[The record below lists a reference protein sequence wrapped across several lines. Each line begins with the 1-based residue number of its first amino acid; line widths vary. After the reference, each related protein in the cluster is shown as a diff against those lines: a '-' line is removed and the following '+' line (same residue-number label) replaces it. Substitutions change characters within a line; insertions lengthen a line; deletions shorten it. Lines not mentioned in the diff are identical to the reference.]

1 MSDIDGLATYP
12 ELPATG
18 HAEVDGISIVSVNCM
33 MAMLKL
39 PNLTWHIQV
48 GTVNIGGA
56 VQQAVNA
63 LLAGV
68 CKYAVVWRAMHN
80 PRGTYQNLP
89 GGMAAGAA
97 QFTAPYGFGGP
108 GQGMAVA
115 YTRWLERHNQNRE
128 KMATLAVTQRRHTQ
142 HNPHAY
148 FYGTPL
154 SREDYLASRM
164 VAYPFCLFDCDIP
177 VQGAVAIVLT
187 TADRARDLKPQP
199 AYLAGYGQRLHFE
212 VAGRIGSLADYME
225 GGRSSAKLTWE
236 RSGFGPKDVDV
247 AQIYDGF
254 SASVIYGLESY
265 GFCDEGEAL
274 DFIQDGRIELDG
286 ELPLN
291 TFGGSLGT
299 GRIHGLWHII
309 EGALQASG
317 RAGSRQ
323 VKDANVSLRRRQRP
337 DRHRHDLHLCAAS
350 RIDCKLASRDA
361 GAVVIGVPDRQ
372 RFGRCRSNWRAAN
385 GRNAER
391 AAHHRADR
399 ARRCNSPA
407 RRRSPRRSSR
417 PDTGFE

>member
-1 MSDIDGLATYP
+1 MQGGGQRRGVFEGHPLGRDPARRACADRGQGGGGGFGAELSDIDGLATYP

-48 GTVNIGGA
+48 GSVNIGGA

-89 GGMAAGAA
+89 SGMAAGAA

-128 KMATLAVTQRRHTQ
+128 KMATLATTQRRHTQ
-142 HNPHAY
+142 RNPHAY
-148 FYGTPL
+148 FYGTEL
-154 SREDYLASRM
+154 TREDYLNSRM

-187 TADRARDLKPQP
+187 TADRARDLKPKP

-236 RSGFGPKDVDV
+236 RSAS
-247 AQIYDGF
+247 AQGRRRGADLRRLL
-254 SASVIYGLESY
+254 GL
-265 GFCDEGEAL
+265 GDLRA
-274 DFIQDGRIELDG
+274 RILR
-286 ELPLN
+286 L
-291 TFGGSLGT
+291 
-299 GRIHGLWHII
+299 
-309 EGALQASG
+309 
-317 RAGSRQ
+317 
-323 VKDANVSLRRRQRP
+323 LRRRRGARFHPGRP
-337 DRHRHDLHLCAAS
+337 HRARRRIAAQHLWRQPRHRGH
-350 RIDCKLASRDA
+350 
-361 GAVVIGVPDRQ
+361 P
-372 RFGRCRSNWRAAN
+372 RSL
-385 GRNAER
+385 
-391 AAHHRADR
+391 AHHRRRPAGFRLRRPR
-399 ARRCNSPA
+399 AKSRTPTSPLSA
-407 RRRSPRRSSR
+407 PAPRS
-417 PDTGFE
+417 

>member
-1 MSDIDGLATYP
+1 MWENRCKVAVSGVGFSRVTRSAEIPLAAHALEAVKGAVEDSGLAMSDIDGLATYP

-18 HAEVDGISIVSVNCM
+18 HAEVDGISVVSVNCM

-39 PNLTWHIQV
+39 PNLAWHIQV

-63 LLAGV
+63 LLAGM
-68 CKYAVVWRAMHN
+68 CNYAVVWRAMHN

-89 GGMAAGAA
+89 GGMAAGAT

-115 YTRWLERHNQNRE
+115 YTRWLERNNQNRE

-148 FYGTPL
+148 FHGTEL
-154 SREDYLASRM
+154 TREDYLASRM

-187 TADRARDLKPQP
+187 TADRARDLKPKP

-212 VAGRIGSLADYME
+212 VAGRIGSLSSYMA
-225 GGRSSAKLTWE
+225 GGSSSAKLPWE
-236 RSGFGPKDVDV
+236 RSGFSPKDVDV
-247 AQIYDGF
+247 AQIY
-254 SASVIYGLESY
+254 Y
-265 GFCDEGEAL
+265 GFCKEGEAL

-323 VKDANVSLRRRQRP
+323 VKDANVSFVG
-337 DRHRHDLHLCAAS
+337 AS
-350 RIDCKLASRDA
+350 API
-361 GAVVIGVPDRQ
+361 V
-372 RFGRCRSNWRAAN
+372 
-385 GRNAER
+385 
-391 AAHHRADR
+391 
-399 ARRCNSPA
+399 
-407 RRRSPRRSSR
+407 
-417 PDTGFE
+417 TGTTFIFVGDPY

>member
-1 MSDIDGLATYP
+1 M
-12 ELPATG
+12 
-18 HAEVDGISIVSVNCM
+18 
-33 MAMLKL
+33 
-39 PNLTWHIQV
+39 TWHIQV
-48 GTVNIGGA
+48 GTTNIGGA

-89 GGMAAGAA
+89 GAHAAGAT

-115 YTRWLERHNQNRE
+115 YTRWLERNDQSRD
-128 KMATLAVTQRRHTQ
+128 KMATLAVTQRKHTQ

-154 SREDYLASRM
+154 TREDYFASRM

-187 TADRARDLKPQP
+187 TADRARDLKPTP

-212 VAGRIGSLADYME
+212 VAGRIGSLSSYME
-225 GGRSSAKLTWE
+225 GGSSSAKLTWE
-236 RSGFGPKDVDV
+236 RSGFTPKDVDV

-265 GFCDEGEAL
+265 GFCKEGEAL

-299 GRIHGLWHII
+299 GTDPRVVAHHRGRVAGVGARGVAAG
-309 EGALQASG
+309 EGCQRVVRRG
-317 RAGSRQ
+317 ERADRDGDD
-323 VKDANVSLRRRQRP
+323 VHLR
-337 DRHRHDLHLCAAS
+337 
-350 RIDCKLASRDA
+350 A
-361 GAVVIGVPDRQ
+361 GAVLS
-372 RFGRCRSNWRAAN
+372 GRERRHHPEKGQQGMGEAGQHRRAAEHADLD
-385 GRNAER
+385 GRLQSATDS
-391 AAHHRADR
+391 DR
-399 ARRCNSPA
+399 AGVCFPTEA
-407 RRRSPRRSSR
+407 VER
-417 PDTGFE
+417 PYIDRATHAEVLSAALQ